1 MKKAKW
7 DKNYLWTFSTYF
19 TEGFPYILIRTVST
33 VFFRD
38 MKVSLESIGLVNF
51 FSIPWI
57 LKFLWGPQVDEYST
71 KRKWML
77 TMQALFMVVLVAV
90 ALVVPL
96 KNNVQLIAALFFIGA
111 FIAATNDVAIDG
123 YYMEALDKAGQAK
136 FVGYRTM
143 AYRVAMSTGTLVI
156 VTVGTRWGWFA
167 AFLTAAVIFGLFFLF
182 NLFFLKDVEPQKKSI
197 KVLILRGLKL
207 KTFLLLIGTI
217 YVIITIRYFF
227 QSPFYNDI
235 TNRIPLLK
243 NIYFSHWVALLL
255 LLGLVLI
262 GIFRKRIKAFIT
274 RDPDSFYGKSFV
286 YFMEREKIST
296 ILFFIILLR
305 LGEWTLAT
313 MVAPFFVDLGIK
325 VHYGWI
331 SFAGMPAS
339 IAGAMLGGWMISRFT
354 LKRVIWPFILAQNFT
369 NIIYM
374 ALAIH
379 VSSFLKINTGAAVPI
394 SIGTVNLILAAGV
407 HAFDQFAGG
416 LGTAVLTTYVMR
428 ICHPEFKA
436 AHYAIGSGLWNIS
449 AIFAG
454 VFGGLVAGWLGYAW
468 LFGLSFFISIPAM
481 ILIRFLPYLNEKD
494 ANS

>member
-1 MKKAKW
+1 MKKTKW

-19 TEGFPYILIRTVST
+19 TEGFPYILIRTVSS

-77 TMQALFMVVLVAV
+77 TMQALFMVILVAA

-96 KNNVQLIAALFFIGA
+96 ENNVQLIAALFFIGA

-123 YYMEALDKAGQAK
+123 YYMEALDKEGQAK

-143 AYRVAMSTGTLVI
+143 AYRVAMSTGTLVV
-156 VTVGTRWGWFA
+156 VTIGTRWGWFA
-167 AFLTAAVIFGLFFLF
+167 AFWAATAIFAIFFLF
-182 NLFFLKDVEPQKKSI
+182 NFLYLKDVEPQKKNI
-197 KVLILRGLKL
+197 KVLLLRGLRF
-207 KTFLLLIGTI
+207 KTFLLLLGTI
-217 YVIITIRYFF
+217 YLIITIRYFF
-227 QSPFYNDI
+227 QSPFYNDFV
-235 TNRIPLLK
+235 THVPLLK

-262 GIFRKRIKAFIT
+262 GSCRKKIKDFIT
-274 RDPDSFYGKSFV
+274 RDQDSFYCKSFV
-286 YFMEREKIST
+286 YFMEREKITT

-331 SFAGMPAS
+331 SFVGLPAS
-339 IAGAMLGGWMISRFT
+339 IAGAMLGGWMISHFS

-379 VSSFLKINTGAAVPI
+379 LSSFVKINTGSAEPV
-394 SIGTVNLILAAGV
+394 SIGMTNLVLAAGV

-428 ICHPEFKA
+428 ICHPQFKA

-468 LFGLSFFISIPAM
+468 LFGLSFVISIPAM
-481 ILIRFLPYLNEKD
+481 ILIPFLPYLSDN
-494 ANS
+494 N